1 MTRTKIILP
10 KESGCWWQE
19 VPSRD
24 SGFVEPDCAV
34 TGIFSLSR
42 FFEWDS
48 KHAGI
53 MHWAEVQMEDES
65 IRRVPAVRLHR
76 EFWSEQAECTP
87 EAIDQLLA
95 VDAKGQEISKITGD
109 IWLFLADEAF

>member
-1 MTRTKIILP
+1 MTRTKIICQRNPMLVAGSA
-10 KESGCWWQE
+10 EQ
-19 VPSRD
+19 
-24 SGFVEPDCAV
+24 GFWVRG
-34 TGIFSLSR
+34 TGLRCNRYFSLSR

-87 EAIDQLLA
+87 EARSVTGCGGEGTGNQQDYRRHLA
-95 VDAKGQEISKITGD
+95 VSGR
-109 IWLFLADEAF
+109 